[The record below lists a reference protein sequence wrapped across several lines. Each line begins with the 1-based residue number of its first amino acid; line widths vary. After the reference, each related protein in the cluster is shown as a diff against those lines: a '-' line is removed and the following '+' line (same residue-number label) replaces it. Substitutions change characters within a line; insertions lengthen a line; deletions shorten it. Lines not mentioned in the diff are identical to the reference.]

1 MAELESIPRQ
11 VRCISLTECCY
22 STKLQLQ
29 GWVLEPLHGGP
40 HPATK
45 VIFVVQENMKG
56 WVPGFAKKTLAR
68 RPLVIAKVAEY
79 LERKTERMRSQQ
91 TNKSG
96 QLQSINSGH
105 SRRPSVMS
113 SHLPQQTQPPLRHFN
128 STNRLQPSAAPTILV
143 APQQQPTSIIVP
155 PPPQPS
161 SLGSSNSNKKHI
173 SFAEHD
179 ITYTAN
185 QPPQN
190 AASLENPP
198 ATTTNPYKN
207 VLPVPAKNNATG
219 RHLYPSHRHPIQKVE
234 SIQLLKKLTFSL
246 DNWNLT
252 KELDDGSKHYML
264 NARLLSDDEEE
275 ESMLQMTKTSK
286 NNARK
291 VPFIRAD
298 GIIQGGW
305 TAEQL
310 CSVIHCFGSR
320 KICK

>member
-1 MAELESIPRQ
+1 
-11 VRCISLTECCY
+11 
-22 STKLQLQ
+22 
-29 GWVLEPLHGGP
+29 
-40 HPATK
+40 
-45 VIFVVQENMKG
+45 MKG

-96 QLQSINSGH
+96 LLQSINSGH

-113 SHLPQQTQPPLRHFN
+113 SHLPQQTQQLRHFN
-128 STNRLQPSAAPTILV
+128 STNKLRQQQQQAAAAPEHLHHSTILV
-143 APQQQPTSIIVP
+143 APTQQQQQQPTPIIV

-161 SLGSSNSNKKHI
+161 SIGSNNKKHI

-190 AASLENPP
+190 TASIENSP
-198 ATTTNPYKN
+198 TTTNPYKN

-275 ESMLQMTKTSK
+275 ENMLQMKKSSK
-286 NNARK
+286 SNARK

-310 CSVIHCFGSR
+310 CSVIHCFGAR
-320 KICK
+320 KICKYNSSETSAIQ

>member
-1 MAELESIPRQ
+1 M
-11 VRCISLTECCY
+11 
-22 STKLQLQ
+22 Q

-45 VIFVVQENMKG
+45 VVFVVQENMKG

-79 LERKTERMRSQQ
+79 LERKTERVRSQQ
-91 TNKSG
+91 QNKSG
-96 QLQSINSGH
+96 LLQSINSGH

-113 SHLPQQTQPPLRHFN
+113 IQLQSLSPSQQQLGHFN
-128 STNRLQPSAAPTILV
+128 SKNRLLQPQ
-143 APQQQPTSIIVP
+143 PQQKPSI
-155 PPPQPS
+155 
-161 SLGSSNSNKKHI
+161 LGSLTPPLPSVSNKKHI

-179 ITYTAN
+179 ITYTTN
-185 QPPQN
+185 QPPQDTSTPVLDN
-190 AASLENPP
+190 SSYHHHP
-198 ATTTNPYKN
+198 KN
-207 VLPVPAKNNATG
+207 VLTSSAKTNPRG
-219 RHLYPSHRHPIQKVE
+219 GHLYPSHRHPIQKVE

-252 KELDDGSKHYML
+252 KELEDGSKHYTF
-264 NARLLSDDEEE
+264 NSHIFSDEEE
-275 ESMLQMTKTSK
+275 DDDEDNDQALVQK
-286 NNARK
+286 NKNKSARK
-291 VPFIRAD
+291 VPFLRAD
-298 GIIQGGW
+298 GLIQGGW